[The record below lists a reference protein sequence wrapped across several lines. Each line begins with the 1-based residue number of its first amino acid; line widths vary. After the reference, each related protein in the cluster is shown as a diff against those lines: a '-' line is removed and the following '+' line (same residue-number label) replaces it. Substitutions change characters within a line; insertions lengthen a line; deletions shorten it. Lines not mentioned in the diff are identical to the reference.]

1 MIGETHM
8 KLNEIEII
16 QLIEKLQKGEG
27 TDSQQEEWMNEI
39 FQSVPFAGKI
49 YQLLFWSD
57 ETFSP
62 AELFQKAKNE
72 HKPIIL

>member
-1 MIGETHM
+1 M

-16 QLIEKLQKGEG
+16 QLIEKVQKGEG

-49 YQLLFWSD
+49 YQLLFLSD
-57 ETFSP
+57 ETLSP